1 MQGRVFGKEKISLN
15 APEGENQF
23 ASHKMVN
30 IAFDRSF
37 VGFSGLIE
45 NDIHLKSETVFDI
58 YCHCDRI
65 FPAIR

>member
-1 MQGRVFGKEKISLN
+1 MQRRVFGKEKTSLN

-45 NDIHLKSETVFDI
+45 NDIHLKKRNSFR
-58 YCHCDRI
+58 YLL
-65 FPAIR
+65 PL